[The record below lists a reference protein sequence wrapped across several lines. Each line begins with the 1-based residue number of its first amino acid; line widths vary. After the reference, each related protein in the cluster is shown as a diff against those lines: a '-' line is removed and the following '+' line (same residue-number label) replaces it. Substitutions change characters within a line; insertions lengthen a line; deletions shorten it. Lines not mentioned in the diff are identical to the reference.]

1 MAEAVTSVLVLV
13 PVPVPVRMIVAVVVA
28 MNVTVLVVAHV
39 VPLPVRAVVDVPR
52 PRSHY
57 VRMSARMHLSTAH
70 DAHPRTPGEE
80 QFALAA
86 EILALLGDRTRLT
99 LLHALAGERPT
110 SRPSRRCAGRP
121 GRRSA
126 SIWRGSGWPDW

>member
-1 MAEAVTSVLVLV
+1 MGEAVTEAMASVLV
-13 PVPVPVRMIVAVVVA
+13 PVRMAVLVP
-28 MNVTVLVVAHV
+28 VVAHV

-70 DAHPRTPGEE
+70 DAHPSTPGEE

-99 LLHALAGERPT
+99 LLHALAGERPM
-110 SRPSRRCAGRP
+110 SPPSPRRAGRP
-121 GRRSA
+121 GRPSA
-126 SIWRGSGWPDW
+126 SIWRGSGWPGW

>member
-1 MAEAVTSVLVLV
+1 MRQAMAESVASVLVPMRV
-13 PVPVPVRMIVAVVVA
+13 IVVVVVA
-28 MNVTVLVVAHV
+28 MTVTVLVVDHV
-39 VPLPVRAVVDVPR
+39 VPLPVRAVVDEPR

-99 LLHALAGERPT
+99 LLHALTGERPT
-110 SRPSRRCAGRP
+110 SRPSRRRAERP
-121 GRRSA
+121 GRPSA
-126 SIWRGSGWPDW
+126 STWRDSGWPGW